1 MPFYEFEH
9 KDGRR
14 RLIQCGMSELPALIE
29 RMKRGGWKRLY
40 FGLRSIVRPGY
51 HEALAESHRVVAEED
66 KQRARDRADAGRDLA
81 EVVRE
86 ELR

>member
-1 MPFYEFEH
+1 VPFYEFIG
-9 KDGRR
+9 KDGNERV
-14 RLIQCGMSELPALIE
+14 IHCGMSKLPALVE
-29 RMKRGGWKRLY
+29 RMKREGWRRLY
-40 FGLRSIVRPGY
+40 SIPQVIVTPGY

-81 EVVRE
+81 EAVRE